1 MAKSKSKGS
10 VGDQFLKEYLSRGL
24 GNMPKREIDV
34 FIFHLMRERGD
45 FAGKPISDIS
55 RILKIT
61 PTRVK
66 SLMYDASLRFEKQLD
81 DDLIRSKLN
90 DYFNESPIIDLENDK
105 VLIQFEDPLLKDGFE
120 ALAKKELQLV
130 DGSFGSEI
138 VKIKKSKFGLV
149 LKGLLSEKEA
159 KKLDKE
165 LEKHKVEGKKS
176 DVESITDTVI
186 DETNKHLI
194 SELLQY
200 ATIDNG
206 IRFGKFLI
214 GLLAV

>member
-1 MAKSKSKGS
+1 MTKPKASS
-10 VGDQFLKEYLSRGL
+10 VGDQFLEMYMSRGL

-34 FIFHLMRERGD
+34 YIFYLLREEGRFTGMS
-45 FAGKPISDIS
+45 ISDIS
-55 RILKIT
+55 RDLKIT

-66 SLMYDASLRFEKQLD
+66 SLMYDASLRFEKKLD

-90 DYFNESPIIDLENDK
+90 DYFKSSPIIDLENDR

-165 LEKHKVEGKKS
+165 LEKHEVEGEKGNI
-176 DVESITDTVI
+176 ESITDTVI
-186 DETNKHLI
+186 GETNKHLL

-206 IRFGKFLI
+206 KKLAKFLI
-214 GLLAV
+214 ALAV